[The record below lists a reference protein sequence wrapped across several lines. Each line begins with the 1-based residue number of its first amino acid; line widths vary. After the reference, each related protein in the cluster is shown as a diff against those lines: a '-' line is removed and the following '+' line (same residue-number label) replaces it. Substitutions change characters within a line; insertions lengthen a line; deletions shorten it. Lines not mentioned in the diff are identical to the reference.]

1 MLAYVPQ
8 QILTLLC
15 ANEYFCV
22 CIMTY
27 LQVLAELDADPT
39 ALDVLQRRIH
49 RWYTLRMAA
58 TVHTITGQIIS
69 NLGPQ

>member
-1 MLAYVPQ
+1 
-8 QILTLLC
+8 
-15 ANEYFCV
+15 
-22 CIMTY
+22 MTY